1 MKNLI
6 FVKLGGSLITDKAKP
21 YTARFDVI
29 KRLCRE
35 VHEARQQ
42 KGMMILMGH
51 GGGSFPHVSAKQY
64 QTHRGIINEKSWEG
78 FARVQDDAAKL
89 NRIVVSSLIE
99 AGEKAFSIQP
109 SASCHA
115 KNDRIIE
122 WYTKPIENSLA
133 NGLIPVPYGDVCHDD
148 TKGCCIISTEEIL
161 RFLARKLRPER
172 IIMAGKT
179 GGVLNELGA
188 LIKQINRKNFADI
201 KEALE
206 ASDGF
211 ADVTGGMMQKVATA
225 LQMGVEVEIINGLEP
240 GMLKRALLGERG
252 LGTIIKGW

>member
-6 FVKLGGSLITDKAKP
+6 FVKLGGSLITDKTRP
-21 YTARFDVI
+21 YTASLDAI
-29 KRLCRE
+29 KRLCKE
-35 VHEARQQ
+35 IHDARNE
-42 KGMMILMGH
+42 KHFSLLIGH

-64 QTHRGIINEKSWEG
+64 QTQRGVINDKSWEG
-78 FARVQDDAAKL
+78 FAKVQDDAARL

-99 AGEKAFSIQP
+99 AGEKAFSVQP

-122 WYTKPIENSLA
+122 WYTRPIEVSLEK
-133 NGLIPVPYGDVCHDD
+133 GMVPVPYGDACFDV
-148 TKGCCIISTEEIL
+148 TKGCCIVSTEEL
-161 RFLARKLRPER
+161 FRFLARKLGPER

-179 GGVLNELGA
+179 DGVLNELGA
-188 LIKQINRKNFADI
+188 TIKKIDRKNFAEV

-211 ADVTGGMMQKVATA
+211 ADVTGGMLQKVATA

-240 GMLKRALLGERG
+240 GLLKRALLGERG
-252 LGTIIKGW
+252 LGTLIKG